1 LAIPG
6 TGTVTSGAFS
16 VKSVNRMRN
25 NGGWGSSNIPLN

>member
-16 VKSVNRMRN
+16 AKSVNRMRN
-25 NGGWGSSNIPLN
+25 NKWKILP